1 MVCERS
7 FLAALDGS
15 CRTPIAGWARN
26 EGGQL
31 AFTGMVATVDGKK
44 TYQTTRAGSL
54 TGAQAGRQLYGRLP
68 YRARGRGGGG
78 GGGGTMKC
86 LAGGVG
92 RGIPERGA
100 RRLQGV
106 LPLHS
111 WRFPAYPLGTNA

>member
-78 GGGGTMKC
+78 GGG
-86 LAGGVG
+86 AVGVG
-92 RGIPERGA
+92 GGGPPNKGGGGGA
-100 RRLQGV
+100 PPPV
-106 LPLHS
+106 
-111 WRFPAYPLGTNA
+111 FPKP

>member
-78 GGGGTMKC
+78 
-86 LAGGVG
+86 